1 MHGINQQKLPVIKIE
16 KIWPTKRVNLLQK
29 LCPLHISIIINMNPT
44 GQETKIKSQE
54 LPTLCQVQT
63 TSQKTC
69 R

>member
-1 MHGINQQKLPVIKIE
+1 ME
-16 KIWPTKRVNLLQK
+16 KIWPTKSVNLLQK

-63 TSQKTC
+63 TSQKNL
-69 R
+69 